1 MISPE
6 DRDAFYLNI
15 AKKTWPRTRQSPEDR
30 AAQIWCKPYMASKE
44 MDSELCR
51 LIAAEMEAYAS
62 ECVQEASKSYF
73 AQGYK
78 EGVEAA
84 SQTQIR
90 AAVKE
95 ANEMNGVASVVVA
108 QRNLGKAEAYADAAK
123 IVASLAGAK
132 RQCAETYDGHDD
144 RWCSVCENMIDAYL
158 YAEEQIRARAAE
170 VGK

>member
-1 MISPE
+1 MI
-6 DRDAFYLNI
+6 
-15 AKKTWPRTRQSPEDR
+15 SPEDR

-51 LIAAEMEAYAS
+51 LIAAEIEAYAS
-62 ECVQEASKSYF
+62 ECVQEASKSYI

-95 ANEMNGVASVVVA
+95 AQHCCFEADSLCNNR
-108 QRNLGKAEAYADAAK
+108 QREVSKIKAEAYADAAEIAEPIK
-123 IVASLAGAK
+123 AKDGGCVGAVI
-132 RQCAETYDGHDD
+132 AE
-144 RWCSVCENMIDAYL
+144 M
-158 YAEEQIRARAAE
+158 IRARAAE

>member
-1 MISPE
+1 MRPWKGIKNMI
-6 DRDAFYLNI
+6 
-15 AKKTWPRTRQSPEDR
+15 SPEDR

-51 LIAAEMEAYAS
+51 LIAAEIEAYAS
-62 ECVQEASKSYF
+62 ECVQEASKSYI

-90 AAVKE
+90 GAVKE
-95 ANEMNGVASVVVA
+95 AQHCCFEADSLCNNR
-108 QRNLGKAEAYADAAK
+108 QREVSKIKAEAYADAAK